1 MSDVT
6 LEQVTRLADELSI
19 EDQLSLIE
27 HLTNR
32 LKQIPELTSSP
43 RDLKPQNL
51 RGIWRGH
58 FPQDF
63 DIDSALKDIRHE
75 WEKEWPEVF
84 GE

>member
-6 LEQVTRLADELSI
+6 LEQVTRLADELSV
-19 EDQLSLIE
+19 EDQLGIIE
-27 HLTNR
+27 HLATR
-32 LKQIPELTSSP
+32 LKLTSSP
-43 RDLKPQNL
+43 RGLKPQTL

-63 DIDSALKDIRHE
+63 DIDSALKDIRHK

-84 GE
+84 GK